1 MSSAWLESARDAA
14 ERFRLPFR
22 SRIWRGRVGNWTG
35 AGSGSSID
43 FQDHRP
49 YVPGD
54 DPRHVDWQA
63 YARSGHYVMKLYRE
77 EVSPTVDVVLD
88 SSRSMSFDEDKKKRT
103 LELFAFVLES
113 ARRSQCASR
122 AWVLGKDGPSPVS
135 PALFLEG
142 RLDPLDVGDLG
153 GAGAR
158 SAVLDEIPFRPGS
171 LRVLLTDALFP
182 EPPETVV
189 RPLASGR
196 GHGVVLAPSSDAESA
211 PDWLGPMDFE
221 DCESGARRLERIDEN
236 RLAEY
241 GLRYRS
247 HFAHWQAGCRRYGIA
262 FAQIP
267 SQGDLTR
274 ALRDRALAE
283 GAVEPCR

>member
-1 MSSAWLESARDAA
+1 LSPAWLETARDAA
-14 ERFRLPFR
+14 DRFRLPFR
-22 SRIWRGRVGNWTG
+22 SRIWRGRVGNWSG
-35 AGSGSSID
+35 AGSGGSID

-77 EVSPTVDVVLD
+77 EVSPAVDVVLD

-113 ARRSQCASR
+113 ARRSQCTSR
-122 AWVLGKDGPSPVS
+122 AWVLGEDGPSPV
-135 PALFLEG
+135 LDG
-142 RLDPLDVGDLG
+142 RLDPFELG
-153 GAGAR
+153 ELAGNGLR
-158 SAVLDEIPFRPGS
+158 KVTLDEIPFRPGS

-196 GHGVVLAPSSDAESA
+196 GHGVVLAPSARSESS

-221 DCESGARRLERIDEN
+221 DCESGDRRLERIDES

-241 GLRYRS
+241 GARYRS

-267 SQGDLTR
+267 SEGDLTR
-274 ALRDRALAE
+274 ALRDRALPE